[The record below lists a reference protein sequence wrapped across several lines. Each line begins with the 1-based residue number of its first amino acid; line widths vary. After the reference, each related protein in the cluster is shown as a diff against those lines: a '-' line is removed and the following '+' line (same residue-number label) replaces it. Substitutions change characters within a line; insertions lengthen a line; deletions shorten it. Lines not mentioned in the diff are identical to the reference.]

1 MIHKLKDILFKID
14 RYACIAGNV
23 CIVLNMALVVFN
35 IILRNIGGRSLA
47 GITDYAGFI
56 SCLIVVLCL
65 GYTESQ
71 NGNPKVDFIMNYLPV
86 VMQKIAF
93 TIVSLLDLAVGVLLS
108 YSFFQYAVTS
118 TAAGTTSM
126 NANLPYPPFLIVCG
140 IGMTFFSLTVL
151 VKALCRLVFWGGEEA

>member
-1 MIHKLKDILFKID
+1 MIRKLKDVLFKID
-14 RYACIAGNV
+14 RYACIVGNV
-23 CIVLNMALVVFN
+23 CIVLNMSLVVFN

-86 VMQKIAF
+86 IMQKIAF

-108 YSFFQYAVTS
+108 YSFFKYAVTS
-118 TAAGTTSM
+118 AAAGTTSM

-140 IGMTFFSLTVL
+140 IGMTLFSLTVL
-151 VKALCRLVFWGGEEA
+151 VKALHRLAFWGGEEA

>member
-35 IILRNIGGRSLA
+35 IILRNIGGSLA
-47 GITDYAGFI
+47 GITDYAGFV